1 MTEEKR
7 QNQRHPLRTKM
18 DYRAQSG
25 GDFLFEYTTNI
36 SRGGIFIE
44 TREPLPEDTVVEM
57 RFQPPEA
64 DQAIE
69 VQGKVV
75 WVNPWREGEDNPNPG
90 MGIQFEDLSDESRE
104 LITQLVRAIAYL

>member
-7 QNQRHPLRTKM
+7 QNRRHPLRTKM

-44 TREPLPEDTVVEM
+44 TREPLPEGTLVEM
-57 RFQPPEA
+57 RFQPPGMEE
-64 DQAIE
+64 AIE

-75 WVNPWREGEDNPNPG
+75 WVNPWHEGEDNPNPG
-90 MGIQFEDLSDESRE
+90 MGIQWKRLSQNNRDR
-104 LITQLVRAIAYL
+104 IAALVKAIAYL